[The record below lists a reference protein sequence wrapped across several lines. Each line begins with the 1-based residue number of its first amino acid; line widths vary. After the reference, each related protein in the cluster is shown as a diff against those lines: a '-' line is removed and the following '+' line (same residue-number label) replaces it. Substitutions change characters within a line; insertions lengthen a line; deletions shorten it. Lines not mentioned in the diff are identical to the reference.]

1 MNLPLPLA
9 GVISTTDLSPIGRV
23 ASRKFQEM
31 KKPLFA
37 SRLVKAI
44 DKQVVVAVS
53 DRDCPA
59 RF

>member
-9 GVISTTDLSPIGRV
+9 GEILTKDLAPIGRV
-23 ASRKFQEM
+23 ASRKCQEI

-53 DRDCPA
+53 DR
-59 RF
+59 